1 MNALTLYL
9 TYTTRTLKKENERNR
24 RGKQTGIVTDVLHDD
39 ERLPVEMNQFWSMSQ
54 NIFSFYQFFIKWLLT
69 KDTSEKQFILEAVT
83 HMIKTRVF

>member
-39 ERLPVEMNQFWSMSQ
+39 QTLPVEMNQFWSMSQ

-69 KDTSEKQFILEAVT
+69 KDTSEKQFILEGVT